1 MANKVRKEATKRQ
14 TERFIVR
21 ELKRSRGSS
30 WEVFGYKLNGDRIR
44 SRFKTEREAIAEAHA
59 LSLQT
64 ADGDLRTVA
73 TKLTE
78 EQLAD
83 AQAALHILGDTGT
96 LLAAASFYKDNYRH
110 TSGLPIQDAIIQY
123 AGYKEKRKR
132 SERTIYEIKNRCGAF
147 ATFVENKPVDEVLQ
161 QDVEL
166 FLKQYGGQSYNNY
179 RSKLFSFF
187 KWADAESLCSGNP
200 VATIHRE
207 DVDRDPEFLDPEAV
221 KELLRAARDTKEG
234 DYLAYVAIAL
244 FAGLRPDSELKKL
257 TWRGVNF
264 EDNEIQVPKG
274 KTGVARTVKASA
286 NLMAFL
292 SKCDRRKPICPPGN
306 FQRNFAA
313 IKRAAGYKGGVR
325 DSKKLRE
332 IDDQPGRKTWIA
344 DITRHTYIT
353 YYVRECGDIYK
364 TATAAG
370 NSPAI
375 IKAHYEG
382 AATSSEATLFWSI
395 TPDTLDGGQV
405 ANFPQEKNA
414 NKQLA

>member
-132 SERTIYEIKNRCGAF
+132 SERTIYEIKNRCGTF

-200 VATIHRE
+200 VAPRQS
-207 DVDRDPEFLDPEAV
+207 
-221 KELLRAARDTKEG
+221 KNS
-234 DYLAYVAIAL
+234 
-244 FAGLRPDSELKKL
+244 SERHATPKKAT
-257 TWRGVNF
+257 TWHMSR
-264 EDNEIQVPKG
+264 
-274 KTGVARTVKASA
+274 SH
-286 NLMAFL
+286 
-292 SKCDRRKPICPPGN
+292 S
-306 FQRNFAA
+306 
-313 IKRAAGYKGGVR
+313 
-325 DSKKLRE
+325 
-332 IDDQPGRKTWIA
+332 
-344 DITRHTYIT
+344 
-353 YYVRECGDIYK
+353 
-364 TATAAG
+364 
-370 NSPAI
+370 SPAYALI
-375 IKAHYEG
+375 R
-382 AATSSEATLFWSI
+382 
-395 TPDTLDGGQV
+395 
-405 ANFPQEKNA
+405 N
-414 NKQLA
+414 